1 MSFENLIGNPKNKE
15 LLETAIKNNNLVH
28 SYLFVGEEGI
38 GKDLFAKQFAQMIL
52 CEHPEGQ
59 VPCGRCK
66 SCMEFLG
73 GSHPDFMIVEPEDG
87 KTIKIEQV
95 RFLQEKIAE
104 KPVTSKKKVY
114 ILSQSETMTR
124 EAANSLLKTL
134 EQPPEYA
141 VIILTTS
148 NESKLLTTIKSRC
161 MKIYFLPISEA
172 EILQYVKVHG
182 LENNITENMIKQCSG
197 SIGKLLKMSEEK
209 EQYFQVENLIE
220 NIKNTDITQIWK
232 QADVLYNA
240 KENIIDLLE
249 YMTIVFFEQLKRTN
263 QICYSNRN
271 YNNRANKE
279 KNFSKYEL
287 RYVN

>member
-1 MSFENLIGNPKNKE
+1 MSFENLIGNQKNKE

-28 SYLFVGEEGI
+28 SYLFVGQEGI

-59 VPCGRCK
+59 LPCGSCK
-66 SCMEFLG
+66 SCMEFFG
-73 GSHPDFMIVEPEDG
+73 GSHPDFMLVEPEDG

-134 EQPPEYA
+134 EEPPEYA

-161 MKIYFLPISEA
+161 MKIYFLPIPEA
-172 EILQYVKVHG
+172 EIAQYLKGHG
-182 LENNITENMIKQCSG
+182 LENDITENMVKQCGG
-197 SIGKLLKMSEEK
+197 SLGRLLKMAEQK
-209 EQYFQVENLIE
+209 EQYFQIE
-220 NIKNTDITQIWK
+220 SLMKKIKNTDITQIWK
-232 QADVLYNA
+232 QEEVLYQA

-249 YMTIVFFEQLKRTN
+249 YMTIVFYEQLKNTN

-271 YNNRANKE
+271 YINRANQK
-279 KNFSKYEL
+279 KNFSKC
-287 RYVN
+287 